1 MIDSQFINSEFLL
14 NDEGS
19 RKLFR
24 RVIEIIEEDARKN
37 TWGKSK
43 ELIDSFSL
51 NQIDSKKHLIELM
64 DTYKLIKPWQH
75 YGIMGCWFGSILVPL
90 LINREAKKI
99 YGWDMDKYAISLA
112 EKLFQGMVKPEFFV
126 QDVWLEKPSFF
137 EKCDV
142 IINTSCEHMPPIR
155 YWPGW
160 KQYFGNI
167 TSEKKNPTFIF
178 QSNNMHG
185 LRDHI
190 NTVDTLQEFKD
201 QMHPMMDIIHSD
213 EIEHPLE
220 KGMKRFTIIGKMDYE

>member
-1 MIDSQFINSEFLL
+1 MINSEFLL
-14 NDEGS
+14 NDEDS

-64 DTYKLIKPWQH
+64 DKYELTKPLQH
-75 YGIMGCWFGSILVPL
+75 YGIMGCWFGSIIVPL
-90 LINREAKKI
+90 LISRNAKKI
-99 YGWDMDKYAISLA
+99 YGWDMDTHAISLA
-112 EKLFQGMVKPEFFV
+112 KKLFAEMERPHFFV
-126 QDVWLEKPSFF
+126 EDIWLERPTFF

-142 IINTSCEHMPPIR
+142 IINTSCEHMPPMCD
-155 YWPGW
+155 WPGW
-160 KQYFGNI
+160 KQYFKNI

-190 NTVDTLQEFKD
+190 NTVNTLQEFED
-201 QMHPMMDIIHSD
+201 QMHPMMDIIYSD
-213 EIEHPLE
+213 EIDHPFE
-220 KGMKRFTIIGKMDYE
+220 AGIKRFTIIGKMDYD

>member
-1 MIDSQFINSEFLL
+1 MINNEFINSEFLL
-14 NDEGS
+14 NDKGS

-24 RVIEIIEEDARKN
+24 RVIEIIEKDAREN
-37 TWGKSK
+37 VWGKSR
-43 ELIDSFSL
+43 ELVDSFSL

-64 DTYKLIKPWQH
+64 DQYELTKPWQH
-75 YGIMGCWFGSILVPL
+75 YGIMGCWFGSVLIPL
-90 LINREAKKI
+90 LINKKAEKI

-112 EKLFQGMVKPEFFV
+112 EKLFEEMTKPQFFV
-126 QDVWLEKPSFF
+126 QDVWLEKLSFF

-142 IINTSCEHMPPIR
+142 IINTSCEHMPPMKH
-155 YWPGW
+155 WPGW
-160 KQYFGNI
+160 KYYFGSI

-190 NTVDTLQEFKD
+190 NTVDTLQEFEN

-220 KGMKRFTIIGKMDYE
+220 KEMKRFTIIGKMNYD